1 MNALYAFSGDPITR
15 GHLDLI
21 ERAYRLFSNLTI
33 GIGVN
38 PEKKYTFTLEERLE
52 MVRHCTKHLPNI
64 KVISYTG
71 LLSDFV
77 YENNIDIVVRG
88 IRNSKDLNDE
98 YNLHLAC
105 KSQGM
110 PFEIIPLFTAPEL
123 SHVSSSV
130 VKAMTKEQ
138 GKLIPFVPMYIKQK
152 LEERMLN
159 QYIVSVTGTI
169 GAGKSYITEKFVELG
184 TLKGIEVHNIDLD
197 KISHDILSTL
207 QEPKYIE
214 LRKTIINTFGESVGN
229 PDSTI
234 NRRAWGE
241 IVFNDSSKLEKLD
254 ELMQGPIEERMR
266 REMYGKK
273 GLILINAALLL
284 EKNLLHYSNNRILIV
299 TVNEEKQ
306 RERLSARGL
315 SGDQI
320 TRRIS
325 SQLGNDAKINLAQ
338 NIIDTEHEGIVWSF
352 DSSDEKAESIEKM
365 LEKILKDI
373 NYPRT

>member
-1 MNALYAFSGDPITR
+1 MNALYAFSGDPITK

-52 MVRHCTKHLPNI
+52 MVRHCTRHLPNI

-77 YENNIDIVVRG
+77 FENNIDIVVRG

-110 PFEIIPLFTAPEL
+110 DFEMIPLFTAPEL
-123 SHVSSSV
+123 SHISSSV

-138 GKLIPFVPMYIKQK
+138 GKLIPFVPMYVKQK
-152 LEERMLN
+152 LEEKMLG

-169 GAGKSYITEKFVELG
+169 GAGKSYITEKFVEIG
-184 TLKGIEVHNIDLD
+184 KEKGIEVHNIDLD

-207 QEPKYIE
+207 QEPKYVEI
-214 LRKTIINTFGESVGN
+214 RKTIINTFGDLVGN
-229 PDSTI
+229 EDGTI
-234 NRRAWGE
+234 NRKKLGE
-241 IVFNDSSKLEKLD
+241 IVFNDSTKLQILD
-254 ELMQGPIEERMR
+254 ELMQSPIEERMR

-284 EKNLLHYSNNRILIV
+284 EKNLLHYSNNRIFIV
-299 TVNEEKQ
+299 TVNQEKQ
-306 RERLSARGL
+306 CQRLSNRGL
-315 SGDQI
+315 TNEQI
-320 TRRIS
+320 HRRIN
-325 SQLGNDAKINLAQ
+325 SQLNNEEKINLAKS
-338 NIIDTEHEGIVWSF
+338 IINNTNEGTLWEF
-352 DSSDEKAESIEKM
+352 DSTNEKIEDIEKM
-365 LEKILKDI
+365 FETLIKNIGL
-373 NYPRT
+373 

>member
-1 MNALYAFSGDPITR
+1 MNALYAFSGDPITK

-38 PEKKYTFTLEERLE
+38 PEKKYTFSLEERLE

-64 KVISYTG
+64 KITSYTG

-110 PFEIIPLFTAPEL
+110 HFEIVPLFTAPEL

-138 GKLIPFVPMYIKQK
+138 GKLIPFVPMYVKQK
-152 LEERMLN
+152 LEERMLG
-159 QYIVSVTGTI
+159 QYIISVTGTI
-169 GAGKSYITEKFVELG
+169 GAGKSYITKKFVELG
-184 TLKGIEVHNIDLD
+184 KTKNIEVHDIDLD

-214 LRKTIINTFGESVGN
+214 LRKNIIDTFGEIVGN
-229 PDSTI
+229 SDGTI
-234 NRRAWGE
+234 NRKVLGE
-241 IVFNDSSKLEKLD
+241 IVFNDSVKLQILD

-299 TVNEEKQ
+299 TVDKEKQ
-306 RERLSARGL
+306 SERLGARGL
-315 SGDQI
+315 TQEQI

-325 SQLGNDAKINLAQ
+325 SQLGNEEKINLAQ
-338 NIIDTEHEGIVWSF
+338 NLINIENEGKIWTF
-352 DSSDEKAESIEKM
+352 DSSHENFEDIEKM
-365 LEKILKDI
+365 FETIIHDI
-373 NYPRT
+373 ELQ

>member
-1 MNALYAFSGDPITR
+1 MNALYAFSGDPITK

-21 ERAYRLFSNLTI
+21 ERSYRLFSNLTI

-38 PEKKYTFTLEERLE
+38 PEKKYTFTLEERLD
-52 MVRHCTKHLPNI
+52 MVRHCTTHLPNI
-64 KVISYTG
+64 KIVSYTG

-77 YENNIDIVVRG
+77 YENNIDVVIRG

-110 PFEIIPLFTAPEL
+110 DFEIIPLFTAPEL

-138 GKLIPFVPMYIKQK
+138 GKLIPFVPIYVKQK
-152 LEERMLN
+152 LEEKMLG
-159 QYIVSVTGTI
+159 QHIVSITGTI
-169 GAGKSYITEKFVELG
+169 GAGKSYITEKFVKLG
-184 TLKGIEVHNIDLD
+184 ESKRIEVHNIDLD

-214 LRKTIINTFGESVGN
+214 LRKTIINTFGESIGN
-229 PDSTI
+229 PDGTI
-234 NRRAWGE
+234 NRKSLGE
-241 IVFNDSSKLEKLD
+241 IVFNDSTKLQILD

-284 EKNLLHYSNNRILIV
+284 EKSLLHYSNNRILIV
-299 TVNEEKQ
+299 TVDEMTQ
-306 RERLSARGL
+306 RERLKKRSL
-315 SGDQI
+315 TEEQI
-320 TRRIS
+320 SRRIS
-325 SQLGNDAKINLAQ
+325 SQLRK
-338 NIIDTEHEGIVWSF
+338 
-352 DSSDEKAESIEKM
+352 
-365 LEKILKDI
+365 
-373 NYPRT
+373 

>member
-1 MNALYAFSGDPITR
+1 MNALYAFSGDPITK
-15 GHLDLI
+15 GHIDLI

-52 MVRHCTKHLPNI
+52 MVKHCTKHLPNI
-64 KVISYTG
+64 KIVSYTG
-71 LLSDFV
+71 LLADFV

-110 PFEIIPLFTAPEL
+110 HFEIVPLFTAPEL
-123 SHVSSSV
+123 SHISSSV

-138 GKLIPFVPMYIKQK
+138 GKLIPFVPMYVKQK
-152 LEERMLN
+152 LEERMLG

-169 GAGKSYITEKFVELG
+169 GAGKSYITERFVEIG
-184 TLKGIEVHNIDLD
+184 KEKGIEVHNIDLD

-214 LRKTIINTFGESVGN
+214 LRKTIVNTFGEAVEN
-229 PDSTI
+229 PDGTI
-234 NRRAWGE
+234 NRKNLGE
-241 IVFNDSSKLEKLD
+241 IVFNDSSKLEILD

-273 GLILINAALLL
+273 GLILLNAALLL

-299 TVNEEKQ
+299 TVDEVKQ
-306 RERLSARGL
+306 RERLTNRGL
-315 SGDQI
+315 TEEQI
-320 TRRIS
+320 TRRIN
-325 SQLGNDAKINLAQ
+325 SQLGNDEKINLAQ
-338 NIIDTEHEGIVWSF
+338 QTIKEDNEGMIWTF
-352 DSSDEKAESIEKM
+352 DSSNENPEEIEHIF
-365 LEKILKDI
+365 EKIICDV
-373 NYPRT
+373 NYW

>member
-64 KVISYTG
+64 KVTSYTG

-110 PFEIIPLFTAPEL
+110 PFEIVPLFTAPEL

-234 NRRAWGE
+234 NRRALGE

-365 LEKILKDI
+365 LEKILTDI
-373 NYPRT
+373 SYTRT